1 MKIIA
6 ITAVSALAA
15 LVMAACTQSGNTE
28 RSAVTGGLLGA
39 AAGAVIGN
47 NTGSRDAGQGTAI
60 GAATGAIAG
69 GVAGASSDRNTD
81 AVGYGP
87 NGEALVYD
95 GNARRYDDV
104 DRRSGRT
111 YWTNGDYRGVKHH
124 IPLNL
129 ERASLTS
136 TGRVPARMAWPRR
149 SCALDSAVDG
159 SAGRHKCC
167 GGGLSQRACPAENQ

>member
-6 ITAVSALAA
+6 IAAVSTLAA
-15 LVMAACTQSGNTE
+15 LATAACTQTGSTE
-28 RSAVTGGLLGA
+28 RGAVTGGLLGA

-47 NTGSRDAGQGTAI
+47 NTGSGDAGQGAAI

-69 GVAGASSDRNTD
+69 GVAGASSDRNTE

-95 GNARRYDDV
+95 GSARRYYYV

-111 YWTNGDYRGVKHH
+111 YWANGDYRG
-124 IPLNL
+124 
-129 ERASLTS
+129 
-136 TGRVPARMAWPRR
+136 
-149 SCALDSAVDG
+149 
-159 SAGRHKCC
+159 
-167 GGGLSQRACPAENQ
+167 